1 MEDTVA
7 AFLRELRNYEFY
19 RTNLV
24 GIEKLIAF
32 DEDLLANV
40 HGVDPS
46 RQSGSTIVLWVETDE
61 FKRISD
67 ELDRLYRKR
76 DMRLMQIDYI
86 ESVLNRMDKDIREA
100 VIRIYGK
107 KRSYTEVARSMSIS
121 ESGLFKRIDRELT
134 SILKK

>member
-46 RQSGSTIVLWVETDE
+46 RQSGSTIVPWVETDE

-76 DMRLMQIDYI
+76 DMRIGQIEYI
-86 ESVLNRMDKDIREA
+86 ESVLSKIDPDIREA
-100 VIRIYGK
+100 CLQIYVKKQTYRRIAMHYD
-107 KRSYTEVARSMSIS
+107 IS
-121 ESGLFKRIDRELT
+121 VNGLYYRIQKELAAVV
-134 SILKK
+134 